1 MAAGDL
7 IIRDELLDYIQRV
20 SLREPAILRRLRRET
35 AALPCA
41 AMQISPEQGQFMA
54 LLVQLLSARRTL
66 EIGVFTGY
74 SSLAVALALP
84 DHGRII
90 ACDVSE
96 EWTSIARRYWRE
108 AGVESKI
115 DLRLGPAL
123 KTLDDLIAK
132 GQGGRFDF
140 AFIDADKEN
149 YANYYERAL
158 VLVRPGGLIAIDNVL
173 WDGKVIHPA
182 RNDADTRAIRAFN
195 EKLHHDERIWLSM
208 LPIRDGL
215 TLACKKVV

>member
-7 IIRDELLDYIQRV
+7 MIKDDLLEYLQRV
-20 SLREPAILRRLRRET
+20 SVREPDILRRLREET
-35 AALPCA
+35 ASHPHAM
-41 AMQISPEQGQFMA
+41 MQISPDQGQFMA
-54 LLVQLLSARRTL
+54 LLIHLMSARRTL
-66 EIGVFTGY
+66 EVGVFTGY
-74 SSLAVALALP
+74 SALAVALALP

-90 ACDVSE
+90 ACDINE
-96 EWTSIARRYWRE
+96 EWTAIARRYWRE

-158 VLVRPGGLIAIDNVL
+158 VLLRPGGLIAVDNVL
-173 WDGKVIHPA
+173 WDGKVIDPA
-182 RNDADTRAIRAFN
+182 AGDADTRAVRAFN

-215 TLACKKVV
+215 TLACKKMA